1 MEVFM
6 SAAAAVVAVVAFVA
20 VVAVVAVAAVVA
32 VVAVIA
38 VAAVVGSDGRLLLLS
53 CKQSA
58 QIVAAATNISKLK
71 DPDQWG
77 PVQQS
82 LITFL
87 YSLVLVGRLRCPCTL
102 RGNQQ

>member
-6 SAAAAVVAVVAFVA
+6 SAAAAVVAVVAF
-20 VVAVVAVAAVVA
+20 VAVVAVAAVVA

-77 PVQQS
+77 PVQRS
-82 LITFL
+82 LITI
-87 YSLVLVGRLRCPCTL
+87 CPHWFWL
-102 RGNQQ
+102 